1 MIKKS
6 NFVLKRIST
15 IIEESFPNY
24 HDELRYIPTFFYSLD
39 KELNGGLNTSD
50 ITILATKDIKEK
62 IAFYLNITSNIAI
75 KQNLPVIIFSLES
88 SSKDLYKNLL
98 LINKDDKNSIYN
110 SNQKIYNAPIY
121 INENTSLSV
130 KDIKSNIDLVKKIHN
145 NIGLI
150 IIDPIYFMDI
160 KIVSNFYRNIK
171 SIARE
176 ENIPILVTTKLDVG
190 NGTLESNLANYK
202 DIRIIYDAADV
213 MIFLSELT
221 ENEKN
226 MFEISFRN
234 SPNKIK
240 LSFNKNNCIFSES
253 D

>member
-24 HDELRYIPTFFYSLD
+24 QEELKCIPTFFYSLD

-62 IAFYLNITSNIAI
+62 IAFYLNLTSNIAI
-75 KQNLPVIIFSLES
+75 KQNLPVIIFSLET
-88 SSKDLYKNLL
+88 SSKDLYKKLL
-98 LINKDDKNSIYN
+98 LINKDDKNSTYN

-121 INENTSLSV
+121 INENTSLSI
-130 KDIKSNIDLVKKIHN
+130 KDIKRNIDLVKKIHN

-176 ENIPILVTTKLDVG
+176 ENIPILITTKLNSQDCLLV
-190 NGTLESNLANYK
+190 SNLANSK
-202 DIRIIYDAADV
+202 DLRIIYDASDV
-213 MIFLSELT
+213 MMFLYESN

-226 MFEISFRN
+226 KFEISFRD
-234 SPNKIK
+234 SQKIIN
-240 LSFNKNNCIFSES
+240 LILNQNNGIFS
-253 D
+253 DFD

>member
-24 HDELRYIPTFFYSLD
+24 QDELKFIPTFFSSLD

-50 ITILATKDIKEK
+50 ITILATKDTKEK
-62 IAFYLNITSNIAI
+62 IAFYLNLTSNIAI
-75 KQNLPVIIFSLES
+75 KQNLPVIIFSLET
-88 SSKDLYKNLL
+88 SSKDLYKKLL
-98 LINKDDKNSIYN
+98 LINKDDKNSAYN

-130 KDIKSNIDLVKKIHN
+130 KDIKRNIDLVKKIHN

-176 ENIPILVTTKLDVG
+176 ENIPILITTKLNSQDSLLV
-190 NGTLESNLANYK
+190 SNLANSK
-202 DIRIIYDAADV
+202 DLRIIYDASDV
-213 MIFLSELT
+213 MMFLYESN

-226 MFEISFRN
+226 KFEISFRDSQKIINLIFNQNN
-234 SPNKIK
+234 S
-240 LSFNKNNCIFSES
+240 IFS
-253 D
+253 DFD